1 MVKMFNFLFRFRH
14 RKSSHDS
21 KVLTRTAENA
31 LKSDARRIHAIDP
44 ETTEQWR
51 RLQITLESK
60 QITREEKIAVSWKVF
75 LKPAFSFALASAFL
89 IVVGVVWLRYS
100 SSRIY
105 ETTKGQHSTI
115 TLQDSTEVTL
125 NYLSELKVHR
135 SPFEKARRVSLHGE
149 ALFHVRK
156 NGTPFIITT
165 DIGTVQVLGTQF
177 NVRVRDETMEV
188 AVLSGSV
195 RLSVF
200 KDGKDSSI
208 ILTRGQI
215 SQCARNH
222 YPGLP
227 ASLPFSDYP
236 GWLQGKL
243 TAYRSSLEAV
253 CRDLELQLDI
263 KIKIENPRLS
273 GATITGTIN
282 GQNPENAL
290 TTLVQLTGS
299 KFRYEAGSYIIY

>member
-1 MVKMFNFLFRFRH
+1 MFNFLFRLRH
-14 RKSSHDS
+14 GKSSHNS
-21 KVLTRTAENA
+21 KILTRTTENV
-31 LKSDARRIHAIDP
+31 LQSGVRRIQAVDP
-44 ETTEQWR
+44 ETAEQWR
-51 RLQITLESK
+51 RLKSTLA
-60 QITREEKIAVSWKVF
+60 REQSIGNVKIAVSSKVF
-75 LKPAFSFALASAFL
+75 LKPALSIALACAFL
-89 IVVGVVWLRYS
+89 IMVGVVWLRYS

-105 ETTKGQHSTI
+105 ETAKGQHSNI

-125 NYLSELKVHR
+125 NYLSELKVNR
-135 SPFEKARRVSLHGE
+135 SPFEKARRVSLKGE

-177 NVRVRDETMEV
+177 NVRLRDEKMEV
-188 AVLSGSV
+188 AVLSGTV

-208 ILTRGQI
+208 ILTTGQI
-215 SQCARNH
+215 SQCARND

-236 GWLQGKL
+236 GWLQGKI
-243 TAYRSSLEAV
+243 TTYKSSLASV
-253 CRDLELQLDI
+253 CRDLESQLDI
-263 KIKIENPRLS
+263 KIKIENPQLS
-273 GATITGTIN
+273 AATITGTIN